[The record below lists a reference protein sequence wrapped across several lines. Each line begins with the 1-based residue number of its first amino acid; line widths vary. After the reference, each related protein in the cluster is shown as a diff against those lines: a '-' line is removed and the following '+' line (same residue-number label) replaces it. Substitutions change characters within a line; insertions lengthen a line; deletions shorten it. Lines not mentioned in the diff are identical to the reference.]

1 MKSQVQRLQTEYLEL
16 NPPAQHPDVV
26 LEENHLYL
34 QVAEFHS
41 LAYEVW
47 LPSYKRCLA
56 EFRFLRTT
64 FNQIVRFGGNP

>member
-1 MKSQVQRLQTEYLEL
+1 MKELKMKSKGLRLQTEHPEP

-34 QVAEFHS
+34 QVAESHS
-41 LAYEVW
+41 LVYEVW
-47 LPSYKRCLA
+47 LPSYKKCLA

-64 FNQIVRFGGNP
+64 